1 MAEDR
6 GRANEATPD
15 ESAAT
20 CGLSLDLVQLVTDH
34 HAALYRYAFRL
45 TGSAADAEDL
55 TQEAFLIAQQ
65 KLGQIREAGNAR
77 SWLYTVLRNCF
88 LRSASRRAPA
98 ASTDLGTEFDLDSIP
113 EITDDQDVDRERLQQ
128 AINELADE
136 FKVVLLMFYF
146 EEKSYR
152 EIADALDVP
161 PGTVMSR
168 LSRAKSHLRKLFEE
182 DDGTKKNRSAD
193 VGSAGSHA
201 TL

>member
-6 GRANEATPD
+6 GRASGGTPD
-15 ESAAT
+15 ESAAK
-20 CGLSLDLVQLVTDH
+20 CGLCVDLVQLVTDH
-34 HAALYRYAFRL
+34 HGELYRYAFRL
-45 TGSAADAEDL
+45 TGSTADAEDL

-65 KLGQIREAGNAR
+65 KLGQIREAESAR
-77 SWLYTVLRNCF
+77 SWLFTVLRNCY
-88 LRSASRRAPA
+88 LRSASRRTPA
-98 ASTDLGTEFDLDSIP
+98 ASTDLSGEFDLDSIP
-113 EITDDQDVDRERLQQ
+113 EITDDQDVDREQLQQ

-152 EIADALDVP
+152 EIADALEVP

-168 LSRAKSHLRKLFEE
+168 LSRAKSHLRKLF
-182 DDGTKKNRSAD
+182 DSDHNSKKNRTAD

-201 TL
+201 TI